1 MLDLHCHILP
11 GIDDGASDLATA
23 VEMARIFAGQGVELV
38 ACTPHILPGLYHN
51 DGPQIRRAID
61 DLRAALK
68 DADIKLD
75 LVCGSDAHMA
85 PDFVGK
91 LKRGN
96 ILALADSRYVLVE
109 PPHHIAP
116 VRLEQ
121 FFFDIL
127 VSGYVPVLTHPER
140 LTWINNQY
148 TAIQRLAQGGVWM
161 QITSGS
167 LIGQFGRSAR
177 YWAERMLDEG
187 LVHFLASD
195 AHDTHGRPPNLQRG
209 REAAARRVGEAEAE
223 HLVVT
228 RPRGI
233 IANELPSGLP
243 IPIGITSDR
252 ASKRA

>member
-1 MLDLHCHILP
+1 
-11 GIDDGASDLATA
+11 
-23 VEMARIFAGQGVELV
+23 
-38 ACTPHILPGLYHN
+38 
-51 DGPQIRRAID
+51 
-61 DLRAALK
+61 
-68 DADIKLD
+68 
-75 LVCGSDAHMA
+75 
-85 PDFVGK
+85 
-91 LKRGN
+91 
-96 ILALADSRYVLVE
+96 
-109 PPHHIAP
+109 
-116 VRLEQ
+116 
-121 FFFDIL
+121 
-127 VSGYVPVLTHPER
+127 

-161 QITSGS
+161 QITAGS

-243 IPIGITSDR
+243 IPIGVTSDR